1 MTFSRAAG
9 VLALAATFIALAH
22 SFAWAGMMSPCT
34 APGMFP
40 ESHVTV
46 FVFPFVDYTTP
57 ESSQVESPVGTELAG
72 LIQADTLLAISRF
85 GRVAAVRML
94 GRPLECRPEL
104 VLEDL
109 MREFGSGRPDRAVVM
124 VWGRIFRADNE
135 IYVQS
140 YASFR
145 RFVEKDP
152 GEMIQFPLG
161 QRGLAAQ
168 LATQTLTFSPRHV
181 SEEDLKQIRDQFAK
195 ENIVHERP
203 DEQSPGKP
211 LLLLFPQERRPAYYM
226 SAEQGN
232 WIRIHT
238 QTGQQ
243 GWILARAMLGQKS
256 LSVRLPEMRFVEG
269 IAGYFGFRAGPTPA
283 KAEMADA
290 AFRAFE
296 DSPLSATAP
305 AAVAVSKQLRG
316 MLVLLVQNQSDAA
329 FDRAA
334 SLLVEATNVLPSNS
348 AVSNMASVVEFYREW
363 KQPNRKLDFEES
375 INRFWVSVSANPDDQ
390 TPLTNCW
397 TLFDV
402 ARNPDFHNRFTFKS
416 SVSVQDLA
424 RRAHD
429 MEKVQVGGR
438 EVRLAH
444 ARPVVA
450 WPSSQ

>member
-1 MTFSRAAG
+1 
-9 VLALAATFIALAH
+9 
-22 SFAWAGMMSPCT
+22 
-34 APGMFP
+34 MFP
-40 ESHVTV
+40 ESDVTV
-46 FVFPFVDYTTP
+46 FVFPFVDYTSP
-57 ESSQVESPVGTELAG
+57 ESSHVESPVGTELAG

-94 GRPLECRPEL
+94 GRPSECQPEL
-104 VLEDL
+104 VLENL
-109 MREFGSGRPDRAVVM
+109 MHEFGHGRPDRAVVM
-124 VWGRIFRADNE
+124 VWGRIFRAENE

-152 GEMIQFPLG
+152 GEMIQFPV
-161 QRGLAAQ
+161 AQ

-181 SEEDLKQIRDQFAK
+181 GEGDLKQIRERFAK

-203 DEQSPGKP
+203 DEQSAGTP
-211 LLLLFPQERRPAYYM
+211 LLLLFPKERRPAYYM
-226 SAEQGN
+226 TDAQGD

-256 LSVRLPEMRFVEG
+256 LSLRLPEMKFVEG

-316 MLVLLVQNQSDAA
+316 MLLLLAQNQSDAA
-329 FDRAA
+329 FDQAA
-334 SLLVEATNVLPSNS
+334 SLFAEATKVLPSNS

-363 KQPNRKLDFEES
+363 KQPQRKLDFQES
-375 INRFWVSVSANPDDQ
+375 INRFWASVSANPGDQ
-390 TPLTNCW
+390 TALTNCW

-402 ARNPDFHNRFTFKS
+402 ARNPDFHNRFTFEP
-416 SVSVQDLA
+416 SVSEQDLA

-429 MEKVQVGGR
+429 MEEVQIGGR
-438 EVRLAH
+438 QVRLAH
-444 ARPVVA
+444 ARAVVA